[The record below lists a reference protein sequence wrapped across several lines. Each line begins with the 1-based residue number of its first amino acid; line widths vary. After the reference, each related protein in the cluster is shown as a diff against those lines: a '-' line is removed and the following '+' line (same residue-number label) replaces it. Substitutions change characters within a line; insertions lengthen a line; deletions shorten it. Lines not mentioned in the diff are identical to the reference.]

1 MCGVV
6 GVVGFSP
13 VNLSLYNSLQVLQH
27 RGQDAAGIVT
37 VDDQDN
43 FHQRKANGMVTEVF
57 QQRHMMRLRGNI
69 GIGHNRYPTAGS
81 SSAAEAQPF
90 YVNSPFGIALAHN
103 GNLINSKEL
112 KQKCIKARRHV
123 NTQSDS
129 EILLNILAWK
139 ISDIK
144 NDVPTPDDIFTAV
157 SGVIDEI
164 RGGYAVVS
172 LVLGVGLIAFRDPHG
187 IRPMVLGS
195 RKTEDGRT
203 EYMVAS
209 ESVAL
214 DVSGFSLDRDVE
226 PGECILITKD
236 GKLYSRI
243 CAKDPVLQP
252 CIFEYVYFARPDSV
266 INGAS
271 VYATRVRMGTKL
283 AQQIKREHADLK
295 IDVVIPIPDTSIDI
309 AVQIA
314 RYLGVPY
321 RQGFV
326 KNRYIGRTFIMPG
339 QTQRQKSVRRKLNP
353 IPSEFAGKRVLLVDD
368 SIVRGTTSLQIVEMA
383 REAGA
388 VGVYFASASPEI
400 RYPNIYGIDMPTSQE
415 LIAYGRTNEEIA
427 REIKA
432 DALIY
437 QTLDD
442 LKDSVTEENPQLTT
456 FDCSIFT
463 GEYLVPPSEDY
474 FDEIAAQRSD
484 DAKADKAWKDSS
496 DAEQLDI
503 FNI

>member
-13 VNLSLYNSLQVLQH
+13 VNVVLYNSLQVLQH

-37 VDDQDN
+37 VDDEDN

-57 QQRHMMRLRGNI
+57 AQRHMMRLRGNI
-69 GIGHNRYPTAGS
+69 GIAHTRYPTAGS

-90 YVNSPFGIALAHN
+90 YVNSPYGIALAHN
-103 GNLINSKEL
+103 GNLKNSAEL
-112 KQKCIKARRHV
+112 KEKCIKARRHV

-139 ISDIK
+139 ITDIK
-144 NDVPTPDDIFTAV
+144 NFVPTPDDIFNAV
-157 SGVIDEI
+157 SGVIEEI

-172 LVLGVGLIAFRDPHG
+172 LVLGVGLIAFRDPNG

-195 RKTEDGRT
+195 RKTLDGKI

-214 DVSGFSLDRDVE
+214 DVSGFELVRDVK
-226 PGECILITKD
+226 PGECILVTKD
-236 GKLYSRI
+236 GELYSRI
-243 CAKDPVLQP
+243 CAKNPSLCP

-283 AQQIKREHADLK
+283 AQQIERDHKDLK
-295 IDVVIPIPDTSIDI
+295 IDVVIPIPDTSVDI

-314 RYLGVPY
+314 RHLGVPY
-321 RQGFV
+321 RQGYV
-326 KNRYIGRTFIMPG
+326 KNRYVGRTFIMPG
-339 QTQRQKSVRRKLNP
+339 QAERIKSVRRKLNP
-353 IPSEFAGKRVLLVDD
+353 IPQEFAGKRVLLVDD
-368 SIVRGTTSLQIVEMA
+368 SIVRGTTSMQIVEMA

-388 VGVYFASASPEI
+388 KEVYFASASPEI
-400 RYPNIYGIDMPTSQE
+400 RYPNIYGIDMPTSEE
-415 LIAYGRTNEEIA
+415 LIAYGRTNEEICK
-427 REIKA
+427 EIKA

-442 LKDSVTEENPQLTT
+442 LKDSVTEENPELKS
-456 FDCSIFT
+456 FDCSVFN
-463 GEYLVPPSEDY
+463 GEYVVPPDHDY
-474 FDEIAAQRSD
+474 FEKIAKQRSD

-496 DAEQLDI
+496 VADDLDI
-503 FNI
+503 YNI